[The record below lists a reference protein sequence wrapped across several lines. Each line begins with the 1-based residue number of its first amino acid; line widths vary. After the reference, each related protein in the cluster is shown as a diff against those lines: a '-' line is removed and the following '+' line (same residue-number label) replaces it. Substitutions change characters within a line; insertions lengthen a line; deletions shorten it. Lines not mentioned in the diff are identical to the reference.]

1 MCNDSGMLYKSK
13 FKAVKGSFV
22 STKYAVENSVAF
34 LPQQKN
40 PLSRKKKKKTNQTK
54 KSRIKRKHRR
64 YTFSVQTDKFAC

>member
-34 LPQQKN
+34 LLQQKN
-40 PLSRKKKKKTNQTK
+40 PLSRKKKENQPNKKPRNK
-54 KSRIKRKHRR
+54 KE
-64 YTFSVQTDKFAC
+64 T